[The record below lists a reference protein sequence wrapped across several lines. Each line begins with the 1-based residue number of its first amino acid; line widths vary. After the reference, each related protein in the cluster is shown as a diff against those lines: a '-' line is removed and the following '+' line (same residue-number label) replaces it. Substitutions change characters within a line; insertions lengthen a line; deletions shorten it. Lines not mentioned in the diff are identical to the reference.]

1 MSTDIFKSVV
11 RSKLSHCIIFIKNN
25 ILIDYR
31 DSFFQQYWYNIF
43 KPIKNSLI
51 SYNSVIRG
59 LNFRHVPIHNLR
71 PIPRR
76 NKKLAGVPCQFP
88 RRKFPPW
95 LDRFRKMESSFSVSR
110 NFLTATF
117 RWHSLS
123 AHSFPPTCLSTYMKH
138 RKCARYM
145 RMLRCT
151 HTYIIS
157 PLYYTWVSMQRKVM
171 FTLGILHDSLLKSII
186 RYFNEKYCII

>member
-1 MSTDIFKSVV
+1 MFKQ
-11 RSKLSHCIIFIKNN
+11 IKNA
-25 ILIDYR
+25 II
-31 DSFFQQYWYNIF
+31 SH
-43 KPIKNSLI
+43 NSI
-51 SYNSVIRG
+51 IRG
-59 LNFRHVPIHNLR
+59 LNFRHVPIHNLQ

-76 NKKLAGVPCQFP
+76 NKKLVGVPCQFP

-110 NFLTATF
+110 NFLTTTF

-145 RMLRCT
+145 RMLRYT

-171 FTLGILHDSLLKSII
+171 FTLGILLEVYSLLKSII
-186 RYFNEKYCII
+186 RYFNEKYCTNIKIEPSNNNGAEISMIYPPHHNRRRDL